1 MKAITKLTY
10 RDRTFL
16 IVSYERYYMAI
27 EEKYIDENGKT
38 NKALNGLELHVDDTI
53 LGCKNKAKM
62 SVEYDYQLQMLG
74 DEEAAMNKAISEV
87 YR

>member
-1 MKAITKLTY
+1 MRTITKLIY

-16 IVSYERYYMAI
+16 IVSNAGYYMAI
-27 EEKYIDENGKT
+27 EDKYIDENGKT
-38 NKALNGLELHVDDTI
+38 NKNLNGLELNVDDTL
-53 LGCKNKAKM
+53 LGCKNKVKM
-62 SVEYDYQLQMLG
+62 SVEYDYQFQMLG

>member
-1 MKAITKLTY
+1 MRVITKLTY

-16 IVSYERYYMAI
+16 IVSYKRYYMAI

-62 SVEYDYQLQMLG
+62 SVEYDYQLQISG
-74 DEEAAMNKAISEV
+74 DEEIAMNKAISEV

>member
-1 MKAITKLTY
+1 MKVITKLIY

-16 IVSYERYYMAI
+16 IVSYEKYYIAI
-27 EEKYIDENGKT
+27 EEKYIDENGKM
-38 NKALNGLELHVDDTI
+38 NEALNVFTLQADDTI

-74 DEEAAMNKAISEV
+74 DEEAARNKAISEV